1 MKNRDLQ
8 ITYSVDF
15 GTDPSMVC
23 TCSVVRETRVPLHTL
38 QLQMLYPIKPDFP
51 LVSESTL
58 GANNL

>member
-8 ITYSVDF
+8 ITYSVDL

-23 TCSVVRETRVPLHTL
+23 TCSVVRETRVPMHTL

-51 LVSESTL
+51 LVSEGNT
-58 GANNL
+58 